1 MTIGINMPSRYN
13 GSIEMTMKDNE
24 LTKHVKM
31 AKVDMSRNDE
41 NLTREVDMRI
51 GNNTIRKVV
60 MTGSE
65 NLINEV
71 I

>member
-1 MTIGINMPSRYN
+1 MPSGYN
-13 GSIEMTMKDNE
+13 RSIEMTMKENE

-31 AKVDMSRNDE
+31 AKVDMSRNGE
-41 NLTREVDMRI
+41 KLTREVDMRV

-60 MTGSE
+60 MIESE
-65 NLINEV
+65 KLINEV

>member
-1 MTIGINMPSRYN
+1 
-13 GSIEMTMKDNE
+13 MKENE
-24 LTKHVKM
+24 LIKHVKM

-41 NLTREVDMRI
+41 KLTKEVDTKVR
-51 GNNTIRKVV
+51 NNTIRKVV
-60 MTGSE
+60 MIGSE

>member
-1 MTIGINMPSRYN
+1 MQSGYN
-13 GSIEMTMKDNE
+13 GWIEMTMKENE
-24 LTKHVKM
+24 LIKHVKM

-41 NLTREVDMRI
+41 KLTKEVDTKVR
-51 GNNTIRKVV
+51 NNTIRKVV
-60 MTGSE
+60 MIGSE